1 MKRAGIAAVIVLL
14 GLGTGGA
21 LAQVPPADAIPNW
34 SVPATWSPSVDAGGI
49 QVMTDVTAPRLF
61 VGISPCRIAD
71 TRTGQGFSGQAGPP
85 ILPANTTRNFQISGT
100 PATLPAPPNGCP
112 ANAIPPTAQAVS
124 VQFTIVSPSD
134 AGNLLAW
141 PAGGTQPQV
150 SVLNW
155 PAGMV
160 ALGSGTIVSLSGTG
174 ALSVR
179 LNMGVGQVS
188 HLVIDVNGYFASS
201 PQTQSSYLQLTNSS
215 NGYTAYFSNDSV
227 TCGGICG
234 LFMGVAEGT
243 AIQGETT
250 GDDTGI
256 FGVEGRV
263 VNFTTNS
270 AGVSGIIGNPFG
282 TGGCCGPA
290 GVRGQSPHAGVIGLG
305 VQLGVAG
312 RNFDPSGNVLSGGD
326 LGVQVSVSPTFSYG
340 VQGISLTTATGSAGV
355 KGQDYSGEPAPP
367 GFTCCGVAGVRG
379 SSVLNIG
386 VDGVTRDGIAVS
398 GMNKDGNGINLAQG
412 ILGFNDATGIYF
424 VNNLAGTGTKSF
436 VEPHP
441 TDPTKAIRY
450 VSLEGNEAGTYF
462 RGRGKFE
469 RGLARIE
476 IPEDFRLVTD
486 PEGLTVQITPIGE
499 MATYAVVRIGLDG
512 IVVKSSRNVEFFYTV
527 NGVRNAYREWQ
538 PIMTSQDFFMP
549 ASADEKIM
557 GGYNPEERRRLIAN
571 GTYNADGSVNLETAE
586 RVGWT
591 KIWKE
596 RKEKQEAALAQT
608 RAKFEAEEAA
618 RVGP

>member
-1 MKRAGIAAVIVLL
+1 MNRARCAPVVLL
-14 GLGTGGA
+14 VLGAGVA

-34 SVPATWSPSVDAGGI
+34 SVPAIWSPGVAAGGI
-49 QVMTDVTAPRLF
+49 QTMTDVTSPRLF
-61 VGISPCRIAD
+61 VGISPCRVAD

-85 ILPANTTRNFQISGT
+85 VLSANTTRNFQISGT

-112 ANAIPPTAQAVS
+112 ANAIPVGAQAVS
-124 VQFTIVSPSD
+124 VQFTIVTPSD
-134 AGNLLAW
+134 GGNLVAW
-141 PAGGTQPQV
+141 PAGGSQPQV

-155 PAGMV
+155 PPGMV
-160 ALGSGTIVSLSGTG
+160 ALGSGTIVALSGTG
-174 ALSVR
+174 AVSVR
-179 LNMGVGQVS
+179 LNMAAGQS
-188 HLVIDVNGYFASS
+188 AHLVVDVNGYFAAS
-201 PQTQSSYLQLTNSS
+201 PQTQSSYLELSNNSNS
-215 NGYTAYFSNDSV
+215 YTAYFSNNSV
-227 TCGGICG
+227 TCGGVCG
-234 LFMGVAEGT
+234 LFMGVAAGS

-250 GDDTGI
+250 GTGSGI

-263 VNFTTNS
+263 VNFPTNS
-270 AGVSGIIGNPFG
+270 AGVNGIIGFPFA
-282 TGGCCGPA
+282 TNSCCGPA
-290 GVRGQSPHAGVIGLG
+290 GVRGQSSHAGVIGLG

-312 RNFDPSGNVLSGGD
+312 RNFDGSGNILAGGD

-355 KGQDYSGEPAPP
+355 KGQDYSGEPAPT

-398 GMNKDGNGINLAQG
+398 GMNKDGNGINLSQG
-412 ILGFNDATGIYF
+412 ILGFNDNTGIYF

-436 VEPHP
+436 IEPHP

-450 VSLEGNEAGTYF
+450 ISLEGNEAGTYF

-486 PEGLTVQITPIGE
+486 PEGLSVQITPIGE

-527 NGVRNAYREWQ
+527 NGVRNAYREWN
-538 PIMTSQDFFMP
+538 PIVTSQDFFMP
-549 ASADEKIM
+549 ASPDEKIM

-571 GTYNADGSVNLETAE
+571 GTYNADGSVNMETAE

-591 KIWKE
+591 RIWKE
-596 RKEKQEAALAQT
+596 RKEKQEAALAES
-608 RAKFEAEEAA
+608 RAKVEAEAA
-618 RVGP
+618 RVSP